1 MLEHPNAML
10 DDEEEVDAGQ
20 RSQALPHA
28 VEGREQIGIGA
39 VLPVVVM
46 AVVVVV
52 MALRLQREDQMDYTA
67 LALFFYF

>member
-39 VLPVVVM
+39 GAVL